1 MQIPVPIIFSGNS
14 TRNSDISNQE
24 RLFRLP
30 ISDTAHD
37 TKERAAFHTK
47 KLDSA
52 LQRDEIELLYI
63 EKKSSVEGFTQSL
76 SCLSCST

>member
-1 MQIPVPIIFSGNS
+1 MQIPVPIIFSDNS

-30 ISDTAHD
+30 ISDTAHEAP
-37 TKERAAFHTK
+37 KRAAFHTK

-63 EKKSSVEGFTQSL
+63 EKKSFVEGFTQI
-76 SCLSCST
+76 CPA